1 MAGLSLN
8 LVYFSYN
15 FIKEIYQQSPL
26 LGEMELRRQLIHE
39 IKNGQ
44 ILTHIYMTL
53 LIPLQMF
60 GPDCCQSCNCWRI
73 PGSEVWKG

>member
-8 LVYFSYN
+8 LVYFSSN

-44 ILTHIYMTL
+44 ILTHI
-53 LIPLQMF
+53 I
-60 GPDCCQSCNCWRI
+60 
-73 PGSEVWKG
+73 

>member
-39 IKNGQ
+39 IK
-44 ILTHIYMTL
+44 TVRY
-53 LIPLQMF
+53 
-60 GPDCCQSCNCWRI
+60 
-73 PGSEVWKG
+73 